1 MTGQLPD
8 DASVVDNSL
17 LCNQEPTESNTKN
30 LQWSEASQVNDEQQ
44 AMNLM
49 KSSII

>member
-17 LCNQEPTESNTKN
+17 LCNQQPTESKN